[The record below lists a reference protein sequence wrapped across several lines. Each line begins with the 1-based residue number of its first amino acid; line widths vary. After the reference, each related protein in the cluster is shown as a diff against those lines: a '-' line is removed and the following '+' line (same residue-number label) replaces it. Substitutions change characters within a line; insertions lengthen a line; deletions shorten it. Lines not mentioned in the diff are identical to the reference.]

1 MRVISWAC
9 RAGGMVVSVHYE
21 ARVTPFLKGGMEWG
35 SAPML
40 PSEAGEG
47 KPPVERF
54 ARVGEVQLRPTD
66 SVTARRARR
75 QRWSL
80 RRPGSTSTERS
91 RESSRTLRMV
101 VRQTAP
107 DFVSLPARVPR
118 PRLGAATVGR
128 LA

>member
-1 MRVISWAC
+1 MRVISWAVS
-9 RAGGMVVSVHYE
+9 RGGIVVSVHYE
-21 ARVTPFLKGGMEWG
+21 ARVTPSLKGGMEWG

-40 PSEAGEG
+40 PSEAGVG
-47 KPPVERF
+47 KPPVDRF
-54 ARVGEVQLRPTD
+54 ARVGEVQLRPAD

-80 RRPGSTSTERS
+80 RRPGSTSAERS
-91 RESSRTLRMV
+91 RESSRTPRMV

-107 DFVSLPARVPR
+107 DFVSFPAKGPL